1 MELSILIP
9 HKNSSSLLKRLLDS
23 VDGLNSQIIV
33 VDDNST
39 DDEMLKVSELQQKY
53 SFELYK
59 NEGKYAGGARNTA
72 LKHAIGNW
80 ILFADCDDFYLPSLV
95 ALFNKYKDCDADIIY
110 FSVESR
116 YSDTLEPAYRDGHIK
131 NISRRYLQS
140 KNDWI
145 LRCCYTVP
153 WGKMYKSSF
162 VKKLNIQFD
171 EVISGNDILF
181 SIKSGVYAGKVLFE
195 KQPIYC
201 VTVSQNSITRIKDV
215 AHFESRL
222 QAYFRAN
229 EFLRSRGKNK
239 FEISVMGMLLASMDF
254 GFLYTLHVFKECLK
268 HRSNLFVGMFD
279 IDRYINLFRY
289 KNH

>member
-39 DDEMLKVSELQQKY
+39 EDEMLKVSELQQKY

-59 NEGKYAGGARNTA
+59 NEGRYAGGARNTA
-72 LKHAIGNW
+72 LKYAIGNW
-80 ILFADCDDFYLPSLV
+80 ILFADSDDFYLPSLV
-95 ALFNKYKDCDADIIY
+95 DLFDKYKDSDADIIY

-153 WGKMYKSSF
+153 WGKMYKRSF
-162 VKKLNIQFD
+162 VKELNILFD

-229 EFLRSRGKNK
+229 EFLRSRGKVK
-239 FEISVMGMLLASMDF
+239 YEISVMGMLLASMNF

-268 HRSNLFVGMFD
+268 HHSNLFVGMFD